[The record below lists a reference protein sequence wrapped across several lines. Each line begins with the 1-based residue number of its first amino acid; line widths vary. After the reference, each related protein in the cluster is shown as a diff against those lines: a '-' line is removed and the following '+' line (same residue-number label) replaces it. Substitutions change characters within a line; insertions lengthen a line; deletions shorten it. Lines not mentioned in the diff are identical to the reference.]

1 MGLLD
6 KSKKA
11 KQVIQKQVN
20 NVRAA
25 DKLTKAEIQFLLK
38 LIANSAFQGRD
49 VQVIYE
55 ITAKLQKQYTD

>member
-49 VQVIYE
+49 VQVIYD